1 MTTRAPRSREVD
13 GVDYFFV
20 SNEEF
25 ERNVQEY
32 NFLEWDG
39 FVGNRYGTP
48 KDYVERLRAEGRN
61 VILEIEVEGAKQV
74 LSKILGTDVCSIFL
88 VPPSFEIL
96 EQRIRGRRSEPEEI
110 IQERLAKARREMH
123 LKHQY
128 HYIVLNDRVDRAAEE
143 IKKII
148 RSKMNA
154 TIIK

>member
-1 MTTRAPRSREVD
+1 MPTRVPRRTEVD

-25 ERNVQEY
+25 DNNLKND
-32 NFLEWDG
+32 NFLEWAQ

-48 KDYVERLRAEGRN
+48 KDYVEKLRQEGKN

-74 LSKILGTDVCSIFL
+74 LSKCQGNDVFSIFL
-88 VPPSFEIL
+88 VPPSYEIL
-96 EQRIRGRRSEPEEI
+96 EQRMRGRRSEPEEI
-110 IQERLAKARREMH
+110 IQERLAKARREMN

-143 IKKII
+143 IKSII

-154 TIIK
+154 KIIK